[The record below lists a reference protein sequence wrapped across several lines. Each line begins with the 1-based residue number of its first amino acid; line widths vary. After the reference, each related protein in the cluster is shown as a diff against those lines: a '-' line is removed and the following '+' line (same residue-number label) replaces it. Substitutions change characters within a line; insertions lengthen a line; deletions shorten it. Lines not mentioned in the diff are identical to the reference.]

1 MIRVENLSKKYAGQ
15 LVLDVPE
22 LQIPAGQRFGF
33 VGNNGAGKTTL
44 FSLILDLI
52 EASSG
57 IVFSKE
63 IDVQKSEAWKPYTA
77 AFIDESY
84 LIGYL
89 TVEEYYAFLANLRGV
104 TKEEIESW
112 TQGFES
118 FFNGEVL
125 NQKKYLRNFS
135 KGNQKKAGIVGTL
148 IGKPDLVVLDEP
160 FSNLDP
166 TTQIRLK
173 NLIRKE
179 AEKNGT
185 TFLISSHDLTHVTE
199 VCDRIVLLEKG
210 VIVKDIETTPETLK
224 ELESYFSN

>member
-57 IVFSKE
+57 SVFSKE

-173 NLIRKE
+173 NLIREE